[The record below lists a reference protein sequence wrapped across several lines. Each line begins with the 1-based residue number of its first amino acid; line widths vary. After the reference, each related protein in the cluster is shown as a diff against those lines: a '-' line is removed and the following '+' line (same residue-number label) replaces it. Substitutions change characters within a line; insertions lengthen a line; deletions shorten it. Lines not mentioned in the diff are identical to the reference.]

1 MRAKAPASLRSVIA
15 VACLVMPSGVLAVA
29 QLELSL
35 LPSRNQDFAQMV
47 AFLQPDYRS
56 CTTGREVGDWTICTF
71 SRPCPWRRRLG
82 HCPRMRATSQWRGQP
97 LAW

>member
-47 AFLQPDYRS
+47 AFLQPDYRFLYDRARS
-56 CTTGREVGDWTICTF
+56 
-71 SRPCPWRRRLG
+71 RRLDDAVPSLG
-82 HCPRMRATSQWRGQP
+82 RARG
-97 LAW
+97 ADVWATTHG